1 VPLNRARELVE
12 EYEIESSLG
21 LMKLLSDEPIS
32 QEAKTRGQEQDGDKL
47 G

>member
-1 VPLNRARELVE
+1 LHRARELVE

-21 LMKLLSDEPIS
+21 LMKLLSDEPIRLEN
-32 QEAKTRGQEQDGDKL
+32 QNEIQDVTDKL